1 MYPINLQEEVWDK
14 KKIAL
19 AAILALGLVA
29 LLFFSKD
36 TLIGSF
42 QKENAEKKATN
53 SQSVQGVKTENED
66 EIGSTQEST
75 IEKIDLQ
82 QTLQGKLNDLKKNVN
97 DLNVKDIAT
106 SSSQMQKVIQDLEN
120 LQQMPRNQAKDACYN
135 ICKSL

>member
-29 LLFFSKD
+29 LVFFSKD
-36 TLIGSF
+36 TLIGSL

-66 EIGSTQEST
+66 EIELTEESA

-106 SSSQMQKVIQDLEN
+106 SSSQMQKVMQDLEN